1 MYKWFLYVEW
11 VCILALLEEL
21 FCKCIELNSTGWF
34 IIETNS
40 TCENFLKLDFM
51 NYTLFKK
58 KFLKVVIL
66 YFKPA
71 VAHGIRD

>member
-1 MYKWFLYVEW
+1 MWTGLDENGFKDF
-11 VCILALLEEL
+11 
-21 FCKCIELNSTGWF
+21 TGWF

-40 TCENFLKLDFM
+40 TCRNFLKLNFM